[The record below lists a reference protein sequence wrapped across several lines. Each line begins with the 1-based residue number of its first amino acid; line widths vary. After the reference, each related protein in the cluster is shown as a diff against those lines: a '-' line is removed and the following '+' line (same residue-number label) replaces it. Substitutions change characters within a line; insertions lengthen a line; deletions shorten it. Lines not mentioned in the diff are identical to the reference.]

1 MFKKFF
7 KFGLLFLL
15 CLTPLAVARAASTK
29 TGNAVYVS
37 KNEIINGNLFAAG
50 QTVTVDGTVSGDLI
64 TAAQTIDVNGQIG
77 GDIIGVAQ
85 NIIING
91 NVGGNI
97 RIAGSSLT
105 INGSAARNV
114 DAAGAN
120 IVLGPN
126 SRVGW
131 DVDIA
136 GETTEVRGTIDG
148 GVNAQVGQ
156 AVIAGKIGKDLNLT
170 LTNANHNLTVTS
182 EAIINGD
189 LNYTSRTI
197 AAVDAQAN
205 IAGKIRQA
213 PPVDQSASW
222 FILWVWKELFII
234 FSTMAVGLVLISIT
248 KNITQQIL
256 THLSAAPLRV
266 FLPGLI
272 ILFVLPPI
280 ALVLLFTIIGI
291 PLALLIAVIW
301 FIASYLAQI
310 FTAILV
316 GKLLLKYL
324 IKNNNFSL
332 LGPLV
337 LGVTVC
343 WLLFTLPWV
352 GWIISLLAAGFGL
365 GGIWSYVT
373 SQQQH
378 L

>member
-7 KFGLLFLL
+7 KFSLFFLL
-15 CLTPLAVARAASTK
+15 CLAPFTVARAASTK
-29 TGNAVYVS
+29 TGNSVYVS
-37 KNEIINGNLFAAG
+37 KSEIINGNLFAAG

-64 TAAQTIDVNGQIG
+64 TAAQTINVNGQIG

-126 SRVGW
+126 SRIGW

-136 GETTEVRGTIDG
+136 GETAEVRGTIDG

-156 AVIAGKIGKDLNLT
+156 AVIAGKIGKDLNLA

-182 EAIINGD
+182 DAIINGD

-197 AAVDAQAN
+197 AAVDAQAS

-213 PPVDQSASW
+213 APVDQSTGW

-234 FSTMAVGLVLISIT
+234 FATMVVGLVLIFIT

-256 THLSAAPLRV
+256 TNLSAAPLRV

-291 PLALLIAVIW
+291 PLSLLIITIW
-301 FIASYLAQI
+301 LIASYVAQI